1 MKSGGNHSSIF
12 LVHVVGNNT
21 VSTFVQWTKE
31 YVVLYYLCD
40 QIIVECDELAL
51 FEQSNAISFQEQIA
65 VDVRFCESVGG
76 NGWRNR

>member
-1 MKSGGNHSSIF
+1 MKSGGNHSNTF
-12 LVHVVGNNT
+12 LVHIIGDNT
-21 VSTFVQWTKE
+21 VRYSSFGQWTNE

-76 NGWRNR
+76 ND